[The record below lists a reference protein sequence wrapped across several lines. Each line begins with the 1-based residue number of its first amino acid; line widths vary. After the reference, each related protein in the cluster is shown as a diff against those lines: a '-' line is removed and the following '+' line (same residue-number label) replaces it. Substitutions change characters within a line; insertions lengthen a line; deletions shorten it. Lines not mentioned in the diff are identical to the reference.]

1 MSAGHRVETDPFTS
15 RPSLT
20 SLTGSRLIHHQLTIS
35 SPYMSD
41 LRRKAPHS
49 KPSCPSEKEHHTTVP
64 PKKAPGTLPPSG
76 STHPGTRA
84 DKYPPPNPQ
93 RQVARSSHHAIAPI
107 PSRQPIVKNDGVS
120 PHRSSPS
127 SSTNT
132 LSPPLAS
139 NPATHRD
146 NSRIGRRSSDADA
159 SPGLRDDT
167 TAER

>member
-1 MSAGHRVETDPFTS
+1 MSAGHRVKTDPFTS

-49 KPSCPSEKEHHTTVP
+49 KPSRPSEKEHHTTVP

-120 PHRSSPS
+120 PPSLLTIVIYKHSIPPIGEQPGHASGQFPHR
-127 SSTNT
+127 
-132 LSPPLAS
+132 
-139 NPATHRD
+139 ATQL
-146 NSRIGRRSSDADA
+146 GRGRFSWVA
-159 SPGLRDDT
+159 G
-167 TAER
+167 